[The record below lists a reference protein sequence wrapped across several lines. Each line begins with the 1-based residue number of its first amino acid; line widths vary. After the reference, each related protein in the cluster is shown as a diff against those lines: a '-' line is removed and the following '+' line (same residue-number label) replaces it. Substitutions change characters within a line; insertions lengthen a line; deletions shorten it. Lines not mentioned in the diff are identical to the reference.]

1 MAGALCLPALLALF
15 GAAACAPEEREP
27 ASIDEI
33 RASDSLP
40 FGPPTRLLMAD
51 PPHGALA
58 IGELAS
64 ADARESW
71 EANVLFDTL
80 VSDSAA
86 LGLLREYGALPYA
99 VFGLT
104 AWDHRLGGGPAAASE
119 VWVAALRRSAARRAE
134 SVLCDERPLPGA
146 RQQAAALME
155 SLEDGQPLLYALRI
169 RAPAGELRRMA
180 SDRRLARLE
189 PATHMEG
196 GLPVLPEVEPPPWW
210 EEPELPPRPSR
221 TGGSSFPS
229 PGRGCS

>member
-1 MAGALCLPALLALF
+1 VLALLALLVS
-15 GAAACAPEEREP
+15 ASCAPEEREP
-27 ASIDEI
+27 ASFDEI
-33 RASDSLP
+33 RSSDSLP
-40 FGPPTRLLMAD
+40 NAPPTRLLMAD
-51 PPHGALA
+51 PPNGALA
-58 IGELAS
+58 IGEIAS
-64 ADARESW
+64 ADVRESW

-146 RQQAAALME
+146 RQREATALLEALAA
-155 SLEDGQPLLYALRI
+155 GQPILYALRV

-180 SDRRLARLE
+180 SDPRLARLE
-189 PATHMEG
+189 PAAHMEG

-210 EEPELPPRPSR
+210 EGPELPPRPSR
-221 TGGSSFPS
+221 TGGSSSPS